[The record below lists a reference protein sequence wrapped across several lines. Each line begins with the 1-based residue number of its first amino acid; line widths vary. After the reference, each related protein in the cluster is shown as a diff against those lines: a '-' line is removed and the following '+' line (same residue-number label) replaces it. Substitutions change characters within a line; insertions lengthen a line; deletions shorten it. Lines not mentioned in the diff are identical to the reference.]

1 MPLPSSAKPVRVCDN
16 CHPLLL
22 QRYSSTGNWGPSAVW
37 SVSTMSECNGYHVVM
52 TGPQDVQT
60 LFVTATPQ
68 ISNGLIKVSPQFSWT
83 KSGAIFP
90 FVVIINTFRYI
101 VVHVLMVVVHSMT
114 NIAEHVHVLCC
125 YNWVCCLR
133 LYKQP
138 SYAIFVPV
146 FIYFYYLPSIMIL
159 FPCQIIIY
167 VQCRKGLY
175 R

>member
-68 ISNGLIKVSPQFSWT
+68 ISNGLIKVSPQFFLNKIWCNFPFCGHYKHIPLHSSTCTDGGSSLHDKHSWT
-83 KSGAIFP
+83 CP
-90 FVVIINTFRYI
+90 CI
-101 VVHVLMVVVHSMT
+101 VLLQLSLSLEIV
-114 NIAEHVHVLCC
+114 
-125 YNWVCCLR
+125 
-133 LYKQP
+133 
-138 SYAIFVPV
+138 
-146 FIYFYYLPSIMIL
+146 
-159 FPCQIIIY
+159 
-167 VQCRKGLY
+167 
-175 R
+175 

>member
-68 ISNGLIKVSPQFSWT
+68 TSNGLIKVSPQFFLNKIWCNFPFCGHYKHIPLHSSTCTDGGSSLHDKHSWT
-83 KSGAIFP
+83 CP
-90 FVVIINTFRYI
+90 CI
-101 VVHVLMVVVHSMT
+101 VLLQLSLSLEIV
-114 NIAEHVHVLCC
+114 
-125 YNWVCCLR
+125 
-133 LYKQP
+133 
-138 SYAIFVPV
+138 
-146 FIYFYYLPSIMIL
+146 
-159 FPCQIIIY
+159 
-167 VQCRKGLY
+167 
-175 R
+175 